1 MGHATTTEVS
11 MANVIHMEDVRRAA
25 EKLCRMLQHI
35 DIDRRLCTSD
45 IIALS
50 FWLIDHENIIK
61 FQPVKRASN
70 LLTECLEQQIIKRP
84 AYSEIVQICTRC
96 SATPILNRNTDTW
109 PGSEEYRMHL

>member
-1 MGHATTTEVS
+1 